1 MPPETPVFIYH
12 GDVVA
17 FGARLDR
24 PRRREVRGTVALTR
38 VGGQASVREDALNL
52 DGRVRFKYA
61 SSAAS
66 GDSYMADG
74 NETHE
79 TRTTCT
85 LEGLEFAGVVRADFV
100 SATLVSTFTNDQHRF
115 VEETVSMRGLWVNGR
130 DRGLERRTPH
140 IPKEPCG
147 LEDIK
152 RHAQNHGH
160 LASRLEDLHTRPDG
174 SPSSHCG
181 KLVQTSNG
189 HLACYLLEPSYI
201 AFDRNGIRYEL
212 FLGEY
217 LIYDQQRR
225 LTMLR
230 IESHPL
236 PETKAARSL
245 KRAVGGA
252 PAEEDGDD
260 GDDDSE
266 DLEGSTTIAE
276 LAINGHKHP

>member
-1 MPPETPVFIYH
+1 MPPETPVFVYH

-38 VGGQASVREDALNL
+38 VGGQASVREEALNL
-52 DGRVRFKYA
+52 DDRVRFKYA

-66 GDSYMADG
+66 GDSYMAGGDV
-74 NETHE
+74 ETHE

-85 LEGLEFAGVVRADFV
+85 VEGLEFAGVVRADFV
-100 SATLVSTFTNDQHRF
+100 SATLVSTFTNQHRF
-115 VEETVSMRGLWVNGR
+115 IEETVSMRGLWVNGR
-130 DRGLERRTPH
+130 DRALERRKPH
-140 IPKEPCG
+140 IPDGPCG

-152 RHAQNHGH
+152 RHAQKHGH
-160 LASRLEDLHTRPDG
+160 MASRLEDLHTGAEGAP
-174 SPSSHCG
+174 SPHCG
-181 KLVQTSNG
+181 KLVQTKSG

-201 AFDRNGIRYEL
+201 AFERNGILYEL

-236 PETKAARSL
+236 PETKAARSV
-245 KRAVGGA
+245 RAAVGA
-252 PAEEDGDD
+252 PPKEEGDD
-260 GDDDSE
+260 GDDSD

-276 LAINGHKHP
+276 LAINGHRHP